1 MKSLLLIALLL
12 FGMQAYSQ
20 IPLKTNADLHQ
31 VLVYRSGAEMNH
43 KAKINL
49 PQGSSEVVINN
60 VANTMDEKT
69 IQVGSNANVTILS
82 VRFAK
87 DYMKDEIKS
96 PEYVVLEDSVNALKK
111 AMAKFDIQRQA
122 EQSVLVILDKNTAI
136 GGSNTGVSIAEL
148 IKLADYYK
156 AKRLE
161 VSNNI
166 AKIDEQSNLQ
176 QKIIS
181 KLELQMLELRS
192 ANTNNGGQII
202 LQVIAKNA
210 ANTDFNI
217 SYISPNAGWNA
228 FYDLRAEKINE
239 PLKLSYKANVV
250 QNTGIDWKKV
260 KLVLS
265 TGNPAISGTAPD
277 MNPWF
282 LAFQQNYV
290 ASNYGSGIN
299 ANYSMAYAPISDVTK
314 GIEGA
319 APGVQVT
326 NGSGEPGSGANIQI
340 RGRGSVS
347 ASANPLIV
355 LDGSPYNGDMASI
368 NPSDISSM
376 TVLKDEN
383 ATSLYGARGAN
394 GVILVTTKNKSLS
407 NYTVQSENDLNTTF
421 DIDIPYDIA
430 SNAKPNTVSLQEY
443 KMPAQYQYLAIPKL
457 DPDAFLMADITDYG
471 KLNLLPGEGNI
482 LFENMYVGKSFINP
496 GSTNDTLNL
505 SMGRDKQ
512 IIVKREKVAESSGIK
527 FLGGNRKQTYTYEIK
542 VRNNKKDAINLTLK
556 DQYPVST
563 DKDMEIE
570 LLQSDGATIN
580 KETGELLWKL
590 NIASGETKKVRISYS
605 VKYPTDRV
613 LANL

>member
-1 MKSLLLIALLL
+1 MKSLLSIALLF
-12 FGMQAYSQ
+12 FGIQAYCQ
-20 IPLKTNADLHQ
+20 IPLKTNANLNQ

-60 VANTMDEKT
+60 VANTIDEKT
-69 IQVGSNANVTILS
+69 IQVGSNANITILS

-87 DYMKDEIKS
+87 DYMKDEIKI
-96 PEYVVLEDSVNALKK
+96 PEYIVLEDSVKSLKK

-122 EQSVLVILDKNTAI
+122 EQSVLDLLDKNSTI
-136 GGSNTGVSIAEL
+136 GGANTGVSITEL
-148 IKLADYYK
+148 MKLADYYK
-156 AKRLE
+156 AKQLE
-161 VSNNI
+161 VSSNI
-166 AKIDEQSNLQ
+166 SKIDEQANLQ
-176 QKIIS
+176 QVIIS

-210 ANTDFNI
+210 ATTDFNI

-228 FYDLRAEKINE
+228 FYDLRADKINE

-260 KLVLS
+260 KLILS
-265 TGNPAISGTAPD
+265 TGNPTISGTAPD

-282 LAFQQNYV
+282 LAFQQEYKM
-290 ASNYGSGIN
+290 SNYGSG
-299 ANYSMAYAPISDVTK
+299 YSVENAPISDVTRAF
-314 GIEGA
+314 EGA
-319 APGVQVT
+319 APGLQIT
-326 NGSGEPGSGANIQI
+326 SGYGSSGSGANIQI
-340 RGRGSVS
+340 RGRGSITES
-347 ASANPLIV
+347 TKPLIV
-355 LDGSPYNGDMASI
+355 LDGSPYDGDITSI
-368 NPSDISSM
+368 SPSDISSM
-376 TVLKDEN
+376 TVLKDN
-383 ATSLYGARGAN
+383 MATSLYGARGTN
-394 GVILVTTKNKSLS
+394 GVIVITTKNKSLS
-407 NYTVQSENDLNTTF
+407 SYTTQSENDLNTTF

-457 DPDAFLMADITDYG
+457 DPDAFLMANITDYG

-512 IIVKREKVAESSGIK
+512 IIVKREKVAESSGTK
-527 FLGGNRKQTYTYEIK
+527 FLGSNRKQTFTYEIK

-563 DKDMEIE
+563 DKDLEIE
-570 LLQSDGATIN
+570 LLQSDEASVN
-580 KETGELLWKL
+580 KETGELTWKL
-590 NIASGETKKVRISYS
+590 NIPSGETKKVRISYS
-605 VKYPTDRV
+605 VKYPTDKV

>member
-1 MKSLLLIALLL
+1 MKSLLPIAFL
-12 FGMQAYSQ
+12 FFGIQAYCQ
-20 IPLKTNADLHQ
+20 IPLKTNADLNQ

-43 KAKINL
+43 KAKISL
-49 PQGSSEVVINN
+49 PQGSSEIVINN
-60 VANTMDEKT
+60 VANTIDEKT
-69 IQVGSNANVTILS
+69 IQVGSNANISILS

-87 DYMKDEIKS
+87 DYVKDEIKT
-96 PEYVVLEDSVNALKK
+96 PEYIILEDSVKSLKK
-111 AMAKFDIQRQA
+111 VMTGFDIQRQA
-122 EQSVLVILDKNTAI
+122 EQSVLDLLDKNSTI
-136 GGSNTGVSIAEL
+136 GGANTGVSIAEL

-156 AKRLE
+156 AKQLE

-166 AKIDEQSNLQ
+166 SKIDEEANLKQ
-176 QKIIS
+176 AIIS

-210 ANTDFNI
+210 ATTDFNI

-228 FYDLRAEKINE
+228 FYDLRADKINE

-282 LAFQQNYV
+282 LAFQQNYNV
-290 ASNYGSGIN
+290 VGQSSNLAEVSIAAYGS
-299 ANYSMAYAPISDVTK
+299 PISQGSYVGASDLYK
-314 GIEGA
+314 AIEGG
-319 APGVQVT
+319 APGVQV
-326 NGSGEPGSGANIQI
+326 
-340 RGRGSVS
+340 RGRSSISPPVK
-347 ASANPLIV
+347 PLII
-355 LDGSPYNGDMASI
+355 LDGNPYDGDINSI
-368 NPSDISSM
+368 NASDISSM
-376 TVLKDEN
+376 TVLKDAN
-383 ATSLYGARGAN
+383 ATSLYGSRGAN
-394 GVILVTTKNKSLS
+394 GVIVVTTKNKSLS
-407 NYTVQSENDLNTTF
+407 NYTTQSENNLNTTF

-471 KLNLLPGEGNI
+471 KLNLLPGEGNV

-512 IIVKREKVAESSGIK
+512 IIVKREKVAESSGTK
-527 FLGGNRKQTYTYEIK
+527 FLGSNRKQIFTYEIK

-563 DKDMEIE
+563 DKDLEIE
-570 LLQSDGATIN
+570 LLQSDEAAIN
-580 KETGELLWKL
+580 KEKGELTWKL
-590 NIASGETKKVRISYS
+590 NVASGETKKVRISYS
-605 VKYPTDRV
+605 IKYPTDKV

>member
-1 MKSLLLIALLL
+1 MKAIFFVALLSP
-12 FGMQAYSQ
+12 GIHAYCQ
-20 IPLKTNADLHQ
+20 IPLKTKADLHQ
-31 VLVYRSGAEMNH
+31 VLLYRSGAEMNH
-43 KAKINL
+43 KARISL

-69 IQVGSNANVTILS
+69 IQVGSNSNITILS

-87 DYMKDEIKS
+87 DYMKEEIKI
-96 PEYVVLEDSVNALKK
+96 PEYILLEDSVASLKK
-111 AMAKFDIQRQA
+111 AMVKFDIERQA
-122 EQSVLVILDKNTAI
+122 EQSVLDLLDKNSSI
-136 GGSNTGVSIAEL
+136 GGANTGVSITDL

-156 AKRLE
+156 AKQLE

-166 AKIDEQSNLQ
+166 AKIDEQANQQ

-210 ANTDFNI
+210 ATTDFNL

-228 FYDLRAEKINE
+228 FYDLRADKINE

-260 KLVLS
+260 KLILS

-282 LAFQQNYV
+282 LAFQQEYKV
-290 ASNYGSGIN
+290 SNYGYN
-299 ANYSMAYAPISDVTK
+299 APVSDITRA
-314 GIEGA
+314 IEGA
-319 APGVQVT
+319 APGAQVT
-326 NGSGEPGSGANIQI
+326 NGSGTPGSGASIQM
-340 RGRGSVS
+340 RGRGSIS
-347 ASANPLIV
+347 EPAKPLII
-355 LDGSPYNGDMASI
+355 LDGNPYNGDITSI

-376 TVLKDEN
+376 NVLKDN
-383 ATSLYGARGAN
+383 QATTLYGARGTN
-394 GVILVTTKNKSLS
+394 GVIIITTKNKSLS
-407 NYTVQSENDLNTTF
+407 NYTIQSENDLNTTF

-443 KMPAQYQYLAIPKL
+443 KMPATYQYLAIPKL

-471 KLNLLPGEGNI
+471 KLNLLPGDGNI

-496 GSTNDTLNL
+496 GSTDDTLHM

-512 IIVKREKVAESSGIK
+512 IVIKREKVAESSGVK
-527 FLGGNRKQTYTYEIK
+527 FLGSNRKQTYTYEIK

-563 DKDMEIE
+563 DNSLEIE
-570 LLQSDGATIN
+570 LLQSGEAAIN
-580 KETGELLWKL
+580 KETGELTWKL
-590 NIASGETKKVRISYS
+590 NIASGETKTVRISYS
-605 VKYPTDRV
+605 VKYPTDKV
-613 LANL
+613 IANL